1 MHSAACLPRVRHAFL
16 CTCFQ
21 PCNGAH
27 VPACCTQPAVA
38 LPPSPHGAGVRWADE
53 IAAVEP
59 QTAADGSTTIA
70 VSSCRELRLLRLDAV
85 PGSRLQVLRAA
96 NHSVHSGRELW
107 SSVAALA
114 GADEPA
120 GGEGW
125 LAAGG
130 CHGRL
135 ALFQLPCS
143 GSTSPA
149 HAALRPAAV
158 LDSPGSRWA
167 AEGRPAVR

>member
-1 MHSAACLPRVRHAFL
+1 M
-16 CTCFQ
+16 
-21 PCNGAH
+21 
-27 VPACCTQPAVA
+27 VA
-38 LPPSPHGAGVRWADE
+38 LRLAELRSIHCFPPPPRRAGVRWADE
-53 IAAVEP
+53 IAAIQPRTE
-59 QTAADGSTTIA
+59 ADGSTTIA
-70 VSSCRELRLLRLDAV
+70 VSSCRELRLLRLDAA

-114 GADEPA
+114 AADEPA

-125 LAAGG
+125 VAAGG

-135 ALFQLPCS
+135 ALFQLPPG
-143 GSTSPA
+143 GSSSPS

-158 LDSPGSRWA
+158 LDLPGSRWA
-167 AEGRPAVR
+167 AVGGQQW